1 MNIPFLS
8 LHDVTAKYKDEIHEA
23 VKRVVDS
30 GWYLQGK
37 ENEQFEKHYAEYIGT
52 KHCIGCAN
60 GLDALIWIFRAY
72 IELGV
77 MQPGD
82 EVIVPANTYIATIL
96 AITENGLIPVLVEP
110 RQDTLQIDDSLIEE
124 RITER
129 TKAICI
135 VHLYGRLAY
144 TEKIGELCAKYGL
157 KLIEDNAQAH
167 GCSYRAPQSP
177 EGEVVATTMQERTG
191 VNMADPAYYPTLK
204 KRAAEMRANP
214 TEAENILW
222 NALSEQKLGYKIRRQ
237 HIVSQYILDFAY
249 HDCRLAIELDG
260 GYHNTEDQQYDDAV
274 RTKNLEALGWHVL
287 RFTND
292 EVYNNLDEVLAK
304 IKSAIESATA
314 TSPTDASPLGEC
326 GAGRLAKR
334 TGSLGDAAGH
344 SFYPGKNLGALG
356 DGGAVTTDDDE
367 LAAAIRAL
375 ANYGSQKKYVFKY
388 TGRNSRLDEIQAA
401 VLDVKLR
408 HLDEDLKARQEIAD
422 YYYDHIDNPLIELPV
437 RLPHENNVYHLF
449 PILVKNLPHN
459 PLEGKSSCQ
468 EYLGDSTCMGDFLQV
483 HTATSPSGDCGA
495 GLCGADSLRDKLQK
509 YLEDNG
515 VGTVIHYPIPPHL
528 QECYQNSPFRGLG
541 GLPITELLAD
551 CELSL
556 PISPT
561 MTMEEAAEVVRLVN
575 EFKE

>member
-8 LHDVTAKYKDEIHEA
+8 LHDVTAKYMNEIHEA
-23 VKRVVDS
+23 VLRVVDS

-72 IELGV
+72 IEMGV

-110 RQDTLQIDDSLIEE
+110 RKDTLQIDDSLIEE
-124 RITER
+124 RITDR

-135 VHLYGRLAY
+135 VHLYGRLAC
-144 TEKIGELCAKYGL
+144 TQHILDLCQKYNL

-167 GCSYRAPQSP
+167 GCAMPFASSPDSLIAYR
-177 EGEVVATTMQERTG
+177 
-191 VNMADPAYYPTLK
+191 
-204 KRAAEMRANP
+204 
-214 TEAENILW
+214 
-222 NALSEQKLGYKIRRQ
+222 
-237 HIVSQYILDFAY
+237 H
-249 HDCRLAIELDG
+249 
-260 GYHNTEDQQYDDAV
+260 
-274 RTKNLEALGWHVL
+274 
-287 RFTND
+287 
-292 EVYNNLDEVLAK
+292 
-304 IKSAIESATA
+304 
-314 TSPTDASPLGEC
+314 
-326 GAGRLAKR
+326 
-334 TGSLGDAAGH
+334 TGSIGHAAGH

-356 DGGAVTTDDDE
+356 DGGAVTTDDDD

-408 HLDEDLKARQEIAD
+408 HLDEDLQARQAIAN
-422 YYYDHIDNPLIELPV
+422 YYYDHICNPLITLPK
-437 RLPHENNVYHLF
+437 RLPDTENVYHLF
-449 PILVKNLPHN
+449 PILLQNKEQREAL
-459 PLEGKSSCQ
+459 Q
-468 EYLGDSTCMGDFLQV
+468 AYL
-483 HTATSPSGDCGA
+483 A
-495 GLCGADSLRDKLQK
+495 
-509 YLEDNG
+509 ENG

-528 QECYQNSPFRGLG
+528 QECYQNSLLRGVG
-541 GLPITELLAD
+541 GLPITEMLAD

-561 MTMEEAAEVVRLVN
+561 MSLSQAEEVVRLIN
-575 EFKE
+575 EWKG